1 MPGWGPG
8 GREFESPHP
17 DVDQAEL
24 LRKIV
29 GVLDAEEAALD
40 RHDMAAYEALALQ
53 EYELFG
59 ELRVMWGIDAG

>member
-1 MPGWGPG
+1 
-8 GREFESPHP
+8 
-17 DVDQAEL
+17 VDQAEL

-40 RHDMAAYEALALQ
+40 RHDMVAYEALALQ

>member
-1 MPGWGPG
+1 
-8 GREFESPHP
+8 
-17 DVDQAEL
+17 VDQAEL